1 MTIQSTKLERSLGLF
16 SLILFGL
23 AYMTPMIVFGTYGV
37 LHEESGGQVAG
48 SYLFALIAMLF
59 TAGSYALMAKK
70 YPVAGSSYTYVSKV
84 FGDKIGFLIG
94 WSILLDYLF
103 LPMVIWLIG
112 GIYLEAMAPSV
123 PVWFWILSF
132 IALTSLLNLIGFGV
146 AKKINLLM
154 MVLQIGVIIA
164 FCALALVYV
173 SGLESTLPTKPLLNF
188 DSSHLPL
195 IFSGAAIACYSF
207 LGFDAVSTMAEETIQ
222 PEKNVPRAILIVTL
236 LGGGIFIAASWI
248 LQQTFSDI
256 SIFATESASA
266 DIAQQ
271 VGGVLFSSIFVA
283 TLVVAQ
289 FTSGLSAQAG
299 ASRLMYAM
307 GRDNVLPAR
316 LFAKLHQH
324 FRTPYITIFMVGAI
338 GLLALKMD
346 VTTSTSFINFG
357 AFIAFTLVNL
367 CVIAEYFRLPAERRT
382 FLTKVSHL
390 LIPSIGA
397 LCVLKLLVSL
407 DENAVM
413 LGAAWLTLGFI
424 YLGYLVFSGRAIGL
438 DMSEG

>member
-84 FGDKIGFLIG
+84 FGDKVGFLIG

-123 PVWFWILSF
+123 PVWFWIFAF

-173 SGLESTLPTKPLLNF
+173 YGLESAVSAKPLLNF
-188 DSSHLPL
+188 DSNHLPL

-413 LGAAWLTLGFI
+413 LGAAWLTLGVI